1 MENFYKQCTKL
12 WGGIDTVIANAGI
25 ALPESINN
33 VTEETFD
40 KSINTNFKGVFFTVQ
55 KSLTYLNKNASIILM
70 SSIQAQR
77 GAGIWSVYGAT
88 KAAVRSLVRSFAQ
101 ELGPSGIRVNA
112 LSPGVTDTP
121 ILEKFGFEDYDLKNI
136 LEQVSNNT
144 PLGRIA
150 SPLEI
155 AKSALFLAS
164 DDASFI
170 TGADLQVDG
179 GLAQI

>member
-1 MENFYKQCTKL
+1 MKK
-12 WGGIDTVIANAGI
+12 
-25 ALPESINN
+25 
-33 VTEETFD
+33 
-40 KSINTNFKGVFFTVQ
+40 
-55 KSLTYLNKNASIILM
+55 
-70 SSIQAQR
+70 
-77 GAGIWSVYGAT
+77 
-88 KAAVRSLVRSFAQ
+88 
-101 ELGPSGIRVNA
+101 
-112 LSPGVTDTP
+112 
-121 ILEKFGFEDYDLKNI
+121 LKNI

-150 SPLEI
+150 FPFEI